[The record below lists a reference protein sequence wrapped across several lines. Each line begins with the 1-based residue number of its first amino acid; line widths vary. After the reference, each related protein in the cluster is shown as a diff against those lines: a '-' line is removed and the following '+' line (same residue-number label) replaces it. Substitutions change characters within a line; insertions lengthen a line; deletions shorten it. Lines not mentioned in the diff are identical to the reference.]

1 MILYQRILSVN
12 KRTGI
17 IINLYWG
24 VLGAT
29 YIVIQVVTFTDC
41 RPLRLYWQVMPDP
54 GMTIISLSA
63 TSLLTNFK
71 GNCSQA
77 VGQLLVVGGL
87 NIFTD
92 IILIILPLP
101 ALLKIKRSGGA

>member
-1 MILYQRILSVN
+1 MILYQRILFVH

-17 IINLYWG
+17 IINAYWG
-24 VLGAT
+24 ILGAT

-41 RPLRLYWQVMPDP
+41 HPLRLYWQVMPDP
-54 GMTIISLSA
+54 GKPISLLIT
-63 TSLLTNFK
+63 TSSLTTFK
-71 GNCSQA
+71 GTCSQA